1 LISKPKILS
10 FRGESLEDLQGL
22 WDPRPGVGGANAQLS
37 IFQTGMPSVLAVST
51 KFAVTS
57 KPRAW

>member
-1 LISKPKILS
+1 
-10 FRGESLEDLQGL
+10 LQGL